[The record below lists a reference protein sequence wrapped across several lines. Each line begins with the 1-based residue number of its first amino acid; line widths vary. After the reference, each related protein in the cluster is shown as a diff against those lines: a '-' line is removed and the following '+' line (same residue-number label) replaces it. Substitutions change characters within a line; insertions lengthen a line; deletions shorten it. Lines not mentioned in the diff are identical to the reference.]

1 MNIKIKHH
9 QARALLQCYL
19 EYGYRINHALELI
32 TVAHDLTTED
42 IIIIQGMDMPFV
54 LATIDH

>member
-19 EYGYRINHALELI
+19 EDGYRINHALELV
-32 TVAHDLTTED
+32 TVAHDLTIED
-42 IIIIQGMDMPFV
+42 IVIIQGMSMSFV
-54 LATIDH
+54 LAIVNH

>member
-19 EYGYRINHALELI
+19 EDGYRINHALELV
-32 TVAHDLTTED
+32 TVAHDLTIDD
-42 IIIIQGMDMPFV
+42 IVIIQGMSMSFV
-54 LATIDH
+54 LATVDH